1 MSSTALAL
9 APSLC
14 LLGRGCVRVLGVEI
28 VTVMLGKA
36 AVLLANMYH
45 PGDIPSGLGLS
56 LWTEVVRIIALR
68 TPASY
73 KKRAGIAGEPG
84 G

>member
-9 APSLC
+9 APSLW
-14 LLGRGCVRVLGVEI
+14 LLGRGGARVLGVEI

-45 PGDIPSGLGLS
+45 PGDIHTRLVS
-56 LWTEVVRIIALR
+56 
-68 TPASY
+68 
-73 KKRAGIAGEPG
+73 
-84 G
+84 